1 MSLRSS
7 LSRLALAL
15 LVAGLVAAPGASAA
29 PFESQGTVTQ
39 DARGEAAADPLDMPA
54 YPASPA
60 RLFRPEPVSLP
71 VAPAPADAGG
81 GGVVDVPVLLL
92 VVAGALALGG
102 GLAVVA
108 LKAPA
113 GPRSSH

>member
-15 LVAGLVAAPGASAA
+15 LVAGLVAAPAASAA
-29 PFESQGTVTQ
+29 PFESAGTVTQ
-39 DARGEAAADPLDMPA
+39 DARGEAAADPLDLPA
-54 YPASPA
+54 FPAPPA
-60 RLFRPEPVSLP
+60 HPFDPEPVSLP
-71 VAPAPADAGG
+71 TAPPATDVGGDA
-81 GGVVDVPVLLL
+81 VDVPVLLL

-108 LKAPA
+108 LTAPA
-113 GPRSSH
+113 GPRSLH

>member
-39 DARGEAAADPLDMPA
+39 DARGEAAADPLDLPA
-54 YPASPA
+54 FPAPPA
-60 RLFRPEPVSLP
+60 RPFGPEPVSLP
-71 VAPAPADAGG
+71 VANRARTRGG
-81 GGVVDVPVLLL
+81 SVVDVPVLLL

-113 GPRSSH
+113 GPRSTH

>member
-15 LVAGLVAAPGASAA
+15 LVAGLVAASGASAA

-39 DARGEAAADPLDMPA
+39 DARGEAAADPLDL
-54 YPASPA
+54 PASSAPPA
-60 RLFRPEPVSLP
+60 RAFDPEPVSLP
-71 VAPAPADAGG
+71 AAESSTDAGG
-81 GGVVDVPVLLL
+81 SIVDVPVLLL
-92 VVAGALALGG
+92 VVAGVLALGG